1 MMCFAQASSAC
12 QGPPNSS
19 FFRGL
24 SHLSPQVLSQFNSPG
39 FHQQMSHNNA
49 TPGFQQQMSHI
60 NATPGFQQQMSQINV
75 TPGFQ
80 QQMSPNNATS
90 FSPMPQQGF
99 TPWSANNANEEGPSE
114 AQQPGRVIPVI

>member
-24 SHLSPQVLSQFNSPG
+24 YHLSPQVPSQFNSPG
-39 FHQQMSHNNA
+39 LQQQMSHNNA
-49 TPGFQQQMSHI
+49 TPGLQQQMSH
-60 NATPGFQQQMSQINV
+60 
-75 TPGFQ
+75 
-80 QQMSPNNATS
+80 NNATL

-99 TPWSANNANEEGPSE
+99 TPWSGNNTNEACPSE
-114 AQQPGRVIPVI
+114 AQQPSRVIPVI

>member
-39 FHQQMSHNNA
+39 FQQQMSHNNA
-49 TPGFQQQMSHI
+49 TPGFQHQMSH
-60 NATPGFQQQMSQINV
+60 INV

-80 QQMSPNNATS
+80 QQMSHNNATPGMQQQMS
-90 FSPMPQQGF
+90 HNNATLFSPMPQQGF
-99 TPWSANNANEEGPSE
+99 TPWSDNNMNEACPSE
-114 AQQPGRVIPVI
+114 AQQPSRVIPVI